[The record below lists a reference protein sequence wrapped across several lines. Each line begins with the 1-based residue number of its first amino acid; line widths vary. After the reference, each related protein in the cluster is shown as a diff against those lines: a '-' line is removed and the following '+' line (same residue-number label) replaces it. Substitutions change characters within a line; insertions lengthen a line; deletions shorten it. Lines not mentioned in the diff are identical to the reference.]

1 MSNSGAVEGNK
12 KTMMQA
18 IKFLVV
24 GGINTAIDFIVL
36 YILVY
41 FGMPASNA
49 KLISYPCGV
58 INSYFMNRSWTF
70 KQKQK
75 KSVLEVIKF
84 IVVNIVAY
92 GVNAGIFNICI
103 TTFALNMFIANCV
116 ATAFSLVVNFAGNKL
131 FVFNK

>member
-1 MSNSGAVEGNK
+1 MSETSATNK
-12 KTMMQA
+12 KTVIQA
-18 IKFLVV
+18 AKFLVV
-24 GGINTAIDFIVL
+24 GGINTAIDFGVL
-36 YILVY
+36 FLLVY

-75 KSVLEVIKF
+75 KSVLEVTKF
-84 IVVNIVAY
+84 VIVNIVAY

-103 TTFALNMFIANCV
+103 SALSIDMFIANCI
-116 ATAFSLVVNFAGNKL
+116 ATLFSLVVNFLGNKI

>member
-1 MSNSGAVEGNK
+1 MSDNSVRSKN
-12 KTMMQA
+12 TVLQA
-18 IKFLVV
+18 AKFLVV
-24 GGINTAIDFIVL
+24 GGINTAVDFIVL

-41 FGMPASNA
+41 FGMLASNA

-58 INSYFMNRSWTF
+58 INSYFMNRNWTF

-75 KSVLEVIKF
+75 KSIAEIIKF
-84 IVVNIVAY
+84 ILVNVVSY

-103 TTFALNMFIANCV
+103 TALGIDMFFANCV
-116 ATAFSLVVNFAGNKL
+116 ATGFSLIVNFIGNKV

>member
-1 MSNSGAVEGNK
+1 MSDTSVTNK
-12 KTMMQA
+12 KTIIQA
-18 IKFLVV
+18 AKFLIV
-24 GGINTAIDFIVL
+24 GGVNTAIDFGVL

-58 INSYFMNRSWTF
+58 INSYFMNRGWTF

-75 KSVLEVIKF
+75 KSVLEVAKF
-84 IVVNIVAY
+84 VVVNIIAY

-103 TTFALNMFIANCV
+103 TTFAVDMFIANCI
-116 ATAFSLVVNFAGNKL
+116 ATIFSLVVNFFGNKI

>member
-1 MSNSGAVEGNK
+1 MSDIQEDNSK
-12 KTMMQA
+12 KTFMQA
-18 IKFLVV
+18 AKFLVV

-36 YILVY
+36 YFLVY

-58 INSYFMNRSWTF
+58 INSYFMNRNWTF

-75 KSVLEVIKF
+75 KSVMEVVKF
-84 IVVNIVAY
+84 ILVNIIAY

-103 TTFALNMFIANCV
+103 TTFAINMFIANCI
-116 ATAFSLVVNFAGNKL
+116 ATLFSLVVNFAGNKL
-131 FVFNK
+131 FVFNKQ